1 MFCHIVKSSF
11 LKSKT
16 PLRYNLQKRTNVFCF
31 WNVRDQLRRRM
42 NLPKGFMSSL
52 YNKSMWGEM

>member
-11 LKSKT
+11 LKSRT
-16 PLRYNLQKRTNVFCF
+16 PLCYNLQKRSNVFCF

-42 NLPKGFMSSL
+42 KPHKGFIHSL
-52 YNKSMWGEM
+52 YNKSVWGEM